1 MKRLARYAALSI
13 LVVVAQALV
22 SRFLVVV
29 DIVPDLVLLWIVYI
43 AIREGQLA
51 ATTAGF
57 LLGLIIDLLSGQ
69 DGMLGLATVS
79 KTVGGFVAGYFFSE
93 GKAYQTLGG
102 SRFIIAVAIV
112 SVVHNGLY
120 FVIFLQGTDIGWWDI
135 LFRYGIPT
143 ALYTTVVALVPMFVF
158 ARKYLT

>member
-1 MKRLARYAALSI
+1 MKRLALYVVLSI
-13 LVVVAQALV
+13 LVVVVQALV
-22 SRFLVVV
+22 ARFLVVV

-43 AIREGQLA
+43 AVREGQLA

-69 DGMLGLATVS
+69 DGMLGLSTLS

-93 GKAYQTLGG
+93 GKTYQTLGG

-120 FVIFLQGTDIGWWDI
+120 FVIFLQGTDIGWWEI
-135 LFRYGIPT
+135 LLRYGIPT
-143 ALYTTVVALVPMFVF
+143 ALYTSVVALVPMFVF

>member
-1 MKRLARYAALSI
+1 MKRLALYVVLSI
-13 LVVVAQALV
+13 LVVVVQALV
-22 SRFLVVV
+22 ARFLVVV

-43 AIREGQLA
+43 AVREGQLA

-69 DGMLGLATVS
+69 DGMLGLSTLS
-79 KTVGGFVAGYFFSE
+79 KTVAGFVAGYFFSE
-93 GKAYQTLGG
+93 GKTYQTLGG

-120 FVIFLQGTDIGWWDI
+120 FVIFLQGTDIGWWEI
-135 LFRYGIPT
+135 LLRYGIPT
-143 ALYTTVVALVPMFVF
+143 ALYTSVVALVPMFVF